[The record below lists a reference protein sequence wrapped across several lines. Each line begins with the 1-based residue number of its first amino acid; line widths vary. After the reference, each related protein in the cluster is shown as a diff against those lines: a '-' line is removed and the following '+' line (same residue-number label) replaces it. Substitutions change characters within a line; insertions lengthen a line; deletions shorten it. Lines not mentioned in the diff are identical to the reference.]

1 MVEWK
6 DAVQADP
13 TEWLLTEGQPWVRY
27 RAMLDLL
34 DKPEEDSEVKE
45 ARQEMLEHPQVQ
57 SLIEELKGWPGYP
70 LKRHNDAK
78 HPLHKLAVLVDF
90 GFRASDPAMPW
101 IVKKVM
107 AHQSPEGAFQTIVLV
122 PKAFGGTGKEMW
134 TWMLCDA
141 PTVLYALLGFGLEAH
156 PAVQQAIEHLTSLV
170 RDNGWP
176 CASQMGF
183 RGPGRKGDP
192 CPLANLLALK
202 ALAQVP
208 ELRDS
213 QAAHIGAEMLLGH
226 WERQKERKIYLFGI
240 GTDFRKLKYPFIW
253 YDILHVTDVLSRFP
267 FVHADLRFRQ
277 MVEAITTQADENGR
291 YTAASMYRAWKGWPF
306 AVAYLSDL
314 TRDQENVCVEKKG
327 GNTWTK

>member
-1 MVEWK
+1 VDEWK
-6 DAVQADP
+6 RQLKADP

-27 RAMLDLL
+27 RAMIDLL
-34 DKPEEDSEVKE
+34 DKSEEDSEVKG

-57 SLIEELKGWPGYP
+57 SLIEALRQWPGYP

-78 HPLHKLAVLVDF
+78 HPLHKLTVLADF
-90 GFRASDPAMPW
+90 GFGASDPAMPW

-107 AHQSPEGAFQTIVLV
+107 AHQSPEGAFQVTAQID
-122 PKAFGGTGKEMW
+122 PRYGGTGEVEW

-141 PTVLYALLGFGLEAH
+141 PATLYALLAFDLGENEAVRR
-156 PAVQQAIEHLTSLV
+156 AVHHLTGLI

-176 CASQMGF
+176 CASQTGF
-183 RGPGRKGDP
+183 RGPGRKEDP

-208 ELRDS
+208 EMRDS
-213 QAAHIGAEMLLGH
+213 EAAHLGAEMLLGH
-226 WERQKERKIYLFGI
+226 WEHQKERKIYLFGL

-267 FVHADLRFRQ
+267 FLKNDPRLRE
-277 MVEAITTQADENGR
+277 MVETLVAQQDERGR
-291 YTAASMYRAWKGWPF
+291 FTASSVWMAWREWGF
-306 AVAYLSDL
+306 G
-314 TRDQENVCVEKKG
+314 QKKEPSPWVTLLALRVIKRLYG
-327 GNTWTK
+327 